1 MLLGHCRAF
10 QSFRDICS
18 LDSYRFEIPSDRP
31 ESFQSLQT
39 AKDID
44 FEVLKADLLRL
55 LACAEII

>member
-10 QSFRDICS
+10 QFFRDICS

-31 ESFQSLQT
+31 KPFQSLQT

-44 FEVLKADLLRL
+44 SELPEAESVML
-55 LACAEII
+55 LASAQII